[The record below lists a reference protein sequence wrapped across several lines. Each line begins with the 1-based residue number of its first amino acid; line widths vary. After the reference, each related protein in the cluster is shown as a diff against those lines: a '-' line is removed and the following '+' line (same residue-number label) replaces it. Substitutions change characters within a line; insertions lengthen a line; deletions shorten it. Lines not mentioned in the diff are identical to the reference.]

1 MYLCEIDMRLLT
13 AILLVLLVTPAES
26 ASWVEVSS
34 YSTRF
39 SNAEVGRASN
49 IRLAT
54 KILNGK
60 TIRPGSEF
68 SFSNTI
74 GPRTANTGFRP
85 APYIEGP
92 EKVMV
97 EGGGICLV
105 SSVLYNAVLLAG
117 LKILERHPHSRLV
130 PYLPAGRD
138 ATVEANFKDLRFR
151 NSLGTTLKIEAVTR
165 GDRMVVRLLA
175 SQKPPYQI
183 ELESVSVPDPDG
195 VLRTLTYRKYLE
207 QGHATE
213 LELVSEDVY
222 PWGGRR

>member
-1 MYLCEIDMRLLT
+1 MKILAASLLT
-13 AILLVLLVTPAES
+13 FLVTQAES
-26 ASWVEVSS
+26 ANWVEVSS

-39 SNAEVGRASN
+39 SSAEVGRAEN
-49 IRLAT
+49 IRLAA
-54 KILNGK
+54 KILNCK
-60 TIRPGSEF
+60 KILPGSEF

-85 APYIEGP
+85 APYLEGP

-105 SSVLYNAVLLAG
+105 SSILYNAVLLAG
-117 LKILERHPHSRLV
+117 LEVLERHPHSRLV

-138 ATVEANFKDLRFR
+138 ATVEANFKDLRIR
-151 NSLGTTLKIEAVTR
+151 NSLNTPLKIETLIT
-165 GDRMVVRLLA
+165 GDRLVIRLL
-175 SQKPPYQI
+175 STQKPSHRV
-183 ELESVSVPDPDG
+183 ELESVNLPDPDG
-195 VLRTLTYRKYLE
+195 ALRTLTYRKYLE

-222 PWGGRR
+222 PWGGR